1 VTEEYIKK
9 MSEIFQE
16 LAVITEPISEE
27 DQVVHLLAGLP
38 DSYDVLVTAL
48 ESGSDNVPPLE
59 TVTERLLREE
69 QKMSEKEDTS
79 RSVLMANASFRK
91 KQFSCHFSKKVGHF
105 KEDCKKY
112 AQRLEEEEINK
123 HKQPSRV
130 IFHHQELPSR
140 WIPVSPR

>member
-1 VTEEYIKK
+1 LSGQFQKKTWANKLSLRKKLFTMKLSDSGSMKEYIKK

-69 QKMSEKEDTS
+69 QKMRTPAEGSSWQMPVLERSSFHATFVRRLDIS
-79 RSVLMANASFRK
+79 RRTAGSMLS
-91 KQFSCHFSKKVGHF
+91 G
-105 KEDCKKY
+105 
-112 AQRLEEEEINK
+112 
-123 HKQPSRV
+123 
-130 IFHHQELPSR
+130 
-140 WIPVSPR
+140 